1 VAQQQLPH
9 APAPD
14 WRRYVLWML
23 IWVAFIASL
32 GYAASYGEL
41 GFLENSVSVAAEPN
55 RAGVPLQSDPV
66 IQVKVA
72 VRNNTRD
79 TVTLKAASAC
89 KMFRWQIFSRDGNMV
104 QSKVTDEDT
113 CPKTEVS
120 AILPSGEKL
129 EEFYSIALVPARY
142 RVGDDYLVHYWYWGY
157 EGEFEFKAE

>member
-1 VAQQQLPH
+1 MGQQLPRS
-9 APAPD
+9 PAPD

-41 GFLENSVSVAAEPN
+41 GFLENSVSVTAEPN
-55 RAGVPLQSDPV
+55 REGVPLQSDPV
-66 IQVKVA
+66 IQVKVT

-79 TVTLKAASAC
+79 TVTLKAPSAC
-89 KMFRWQIFSRDGNMV
+89 KMFRWQVFSRDGNMV
-104 QSKVTDEDT
+104 QSKVTDEDA

-129 EEFYSIALVPARY
+129 EEFYSIELVPTRY
-142 RVGDDYLVHYWYWGY
+142 QTGNDYLVQYWYWGY
-157 EGEFEFKAE
+157 EGEFQFKAE